1 MSAKYRVLITDR
13 AWPDCEVEQKELA
26 LVDAEVIEAP
36 PGANEQTLIRSAK
49 GVDAIA
55 TCWASVTKDVIAAAP
70 DCKTISRLGIGL
82 DNIDVEYAT
91 SLKIPVTN
99 VPDYCIPEVADH
111 TMALMLAS
119 LRNVAF
125 FHHQTKQGIYNLAA
139 APLPRRLSS
148 LTMGVFGFG
157 LTGQAV
163 AQRASAFGMQVIAT
177 NQSGNDYGTGTTMVS
192 FTDLLQQSDVIS
204 IHAPLTETTQ
214 HQFDA
219 SAFTQMKATAFLIN
233 TSRGAL
239 IDFAALKSAIENNL
253 IAGAALDVFDPE
265 PPDLTDPFFKDERII
280 ATPHAAFISK
290 ESLDD
295 LRQQAARQIA
305 DILVGKKT
313 TNVVNPAVYE

>member
-1 MSAKYRVLITDR
+1 MSAKFRVLITDR
-13 AWPDCEVEQKELA
+13 AWPDCEVERKELA

-36 PGANEQTLIRSAK
+36 PEADEQTLIQAAT

-55 TCWASVTKDVIAAAP
+55 TCWAPVTQSVITAAP
-70 DCKTISRLGIGL
+70 NCKTIARLGIGL
-82 DNIDVEYAT
+82 DNIDVKFAT

-111 TMALMLAS
+111 TIALMLAH

-125 FHHQTKQGIYNLAA
+125 FHHQTKQGIYDLAA
-139 APLPRRLSS
+139 GPLPRRVSS

-157 LTGQAV
+157 LTGRAV
-163 AQRASAFGMQVIAT
+163 AQRAQAFGMNVIAT
-177 NQSGNDYGTGTTMVS
+177 NSSGNDYGTGTTMVS
-192 FTDLLQQSDVIS
+192 FPELLKQSDAIS
-204 IHAPLTETTQ
+204 IHAPLSDSTH

-219 SAFTQMKATAFLIN
+219 NAFSQMKPNALLIN

-239 IDFAALKSAIENNL
+239 IDFAALKSAIQNNT
-253 IAGAALDVFDPE
+253 ISGAALDVFDPE
-265 PPDLTDPFFKDERII
+265 PPQLSDPFFSDERVI

-290 ESLDD
+290 ESLDE

-305 DILVGKKT
+305 EILAGKQT
-313 TNVVNPAVYE
+313 TNVVNPEVYA

>member
-1 MSAKYRVLITDR
+1 MSAKFRVLITDR
-13 AWPDCEVEQKELA
+13 AWPDCEVERKELA
-26 LVDAEVIEAP
+26 LVNAEVIEAP
-36 PGANEQTLIRSAK
+36 PGADEQTLIQSAT

-55 TCWASVTKDVIAAAP
+55 TCWASVTKAVIAAAP
-70 DCKTISRLGIGL
+70 NCKTIARLGIGL
-82 DNIDVEYAT
+82 DNIDVKYAT

-111 TMALMLAS
+111 TIALMLAR

-125 FHHQTKQGIYNLAA
+125 FHQQTKQGIYDLAA
-139 APLPRRLSS
+139 APLPRRLSA

-163 AQRASAFGMQVIAT
+163 ARRAQAFGMQVIAT
-177 NQSGNDYGTGTTMVS
+177 NTSGNDYGTGTTMVS
-192 FTDLLQQSDVIS
+192 FPDLLQQSDVIS
-204 IHAPLTETTQ
+204 IHAPLTNATQ

-219 SAFTQMKATAFLIN
+219 SAFSQMKPTAFLIN

-239 IDFAALKSAIENNL
+239 IDFAALKTAIQNNT

-265 PPDLTDPFFKDERII
+265 PPDLNDPFFKDERII
-280 ATPHAAFISK
+280 VTPHAAFISK
-290 ESLDD
+290 ESLDE

-305 DILVGKKT
+305 EILVGKET

>member
-1 MSAKYRVLITDR
+1 MSAKFRVLITDR
-13 AWPDCEVEQKELA
+13 AWPDCEVERKELA

-36 PGANEQTLIRSAK
+36 PGADEQTLIQSAT

-55 TCWASVTKDVIAAAP
+55 TCWASVTKAVIAAAP
-70 DCKTISRLGIGL
+70 DCKTIARLGIGL
-82 DNIDVEYAT
+82 DNIDVKYAT

-111 TMALMLAS
+111 TIALMLAR

-125 FHHQTKQGIYNLAA
+125 FHQQTKQGIYDLAS
-139 APLPRRLSS
+139 APLPRRLSA

-163 AQRASAFGMQVIAT
+163 AQRAQAFGMQVIAT
-177 NQSGNDYGTGTTMVS
+177 NTSGNDYGTGTTMVS
-192 FTDLLQQSDVIS
+192 FPELLQQSDVIS
-204 IHAPLTETTQ
+204 IHAPLTDVTQ

-219 SAFTQMKATAFLIN
+219 SALSQLKPTAFLIN

-239 IDFAALKSAIENNL
+239 IDFAALKTAIQNNT

-280 ATPHAAFISK
+280 VTPHAAFISK
-290 ESLDD
+290 ESLDE

-305 DILVGKKT
+305 EILVGNKT
-313 TNVVNPAVYE
+313 TNVVNPTVYE

>member
-1 MSAKYRVLITDR
+1 MSAKFRVLITDR
-13 AWPDCEVEQKELA
+13 AWPDCEVERKELA
-26 LVDAEVIEAP
+26 LVDAEVIEAS
-36 PGANEQTLIRSAK
+36 PGADEQALIQSAT

-55 TCWASVTKDVIAAAP
+55 TCWAKVTQAVIEAAP
-70 DCKTISRLGIGL
+70 NCKTIARLGIGL
-82 DNIDVEYAT
+82 DNIDVKYAT

-111 TMALMLAS
+111 TIALMLAR

-125 FHHQTKQGIYNLAA
+125 FHHQTKQGIYDLAA
-139 APLPRRLSS
+139 APMPRRLST

-163 AQRASAFGMQVIAT
+163 AQRAGALGMQVIAT
-177 NQSGNDYGTGTTMVS
+177 NSSGNDYGTGTSMVS
-192 FTDLLQQSDVIS
+192 FSDLLQQSDVIS
-204 IHAPLTETTQ
+204 IHAPLTDATQ

-219 SAFTQMKATAFLIN
+219 SAFAKMKPSAFLIN

-239 IDFAALKSAIENNL
+239 IDFSALKTAIQNNS

-265 PPDLTDPFFKDERII
+265 PPDLSDPFFKDDRII

-305 DILVGKKT
+305 EILVGKQT
-313 TNVVNPAVYE
+313 TNVVNPSVYE

>member
-1 MSAKYRVLITDR
+1 MSAKFRVLITDR

-36 PGANEQTLIRSAK
+36 PGADEQTLIQFAT

-55 TCWASVTKDVIAAAP
+55 TCWAPVTKAVIAAAP
-70 DCKTISRLGIGL
+70 DCKTVARLGIGL

-111 TMALMLAS
+111 TIALMLAR

-125 FHHQTKQGIYNLAA
+125 FHLQTKQGIYELAS
-139 APLPRRLSS
+139 APLPRRLSA

-163 AQRASAFGMQVIAT
+163 AQRARAFGMNVIAT
-177 NQSGNDYGTGTTMVS
+177 NTSGNDYGTGTTMVP
-192 FTDLLQQSDVIS
+192 FHELIQQSDVIS
-204 IHAPLTETTQ
+204 IHAPLTDATL
-214 HQFDA
+214 HQFDTN
-219 SAFTQMKATAFLIN
+219 AFSQMKPTAFLIN

-239 IDFAALKSAIENNL
+239 IDFAALKTAIENNT

-265 PPDLTDPFFKDERII
+265 PPDLNDPFFKDERVIL
-280 ATPHAAFISK
+280 TPHAAFISK
-290 ESLDD
+290 ESLDE
-295 LRQQAARQIA
+295 LRQQAAHQIA
-305 DILVGKKT
+305 EILVGKQT
-313 TNVVNPAVYE
+313 TNVVNPAVFE

>member
-1 MSAKYRVLITDR
+1 VSAKFRVLITDR
-13 AWPDCEVEQKELA
+13 AWPDCEVERKELA
-26 LVDAEVIEAP
+26 LVDAEVIEAS
-36 PGANEQTLIRSAK
+36 PGADEQTLINFAT

-55 TCWASVTKDVIAAAP
+55 TCWAPVTKAVIAAAP
-70 DCKTISRLGIGL
+70 NCKTIARLGIGL
-82 DNIDVEYAT
+82 DNIDVKHAT

-111 TMALMLAS
+111 TIALMLAR

-139 APLPRRLSS
+139 APLPRRLSA

-157 LTGQAV
+157 LTGRAV
-163 AQRASAFGMQVIAT
+163 AQRAGALGMQVIAT
-177 NQSGNDYGTGTTMVS
+177 NSSGNDYGTGTPMVS
-192 FTDLLQQSDVIS
+192 FPDLLQQSDVIS
-204 IHAPLTETTQ
+204 IHAPLTDATQ

-219 SAFTQMKATAFLIN
+219 PAFAQMKPTAFLIN

-239 IDFAALKSAIENNL
+239 IDFSALKSAIQNNG

-280 ATPHAAFISK
+280 VTPHAAFISK

-305 DILVGKKT
+305 EILAGKKT
-313 TNVVNPAVYE
+313 TNVVNPSVYE

>member
-1 MSAKYRVLITDR
+1 MSAKFRVLITDR
-13 AWPDCEVEQKELA
+13 AWPDCEVEKKELS

-36 PGANEQTLIRSAK
+36 PGADEQTLIQFAT

-55 TCWASVTKDVIAAAP
+55 TCWASVTKAVIAAAP
-70 DCKTISRLGIGL
+70 DCKTIARLGIGL

-111 TMALMLAS
+111 TIALMLAR

-125 FHHQTKQGIYNLAA
+125 FHIQTKQGIYELSS
-139 APLPRRLSS
+139 APLPRRLSA
-148 LTMGVFGFG
+148 LTIGVFGFG

-163 AQRASAFGMQVIAT
+163 AQRARAFGMNVIAT
-177 NQSGNDYGTGTTMVS
+177 NTSGNDYGTGTTMVP
-192 FTDLLQQSDVIS
+192 FTELIQQSDVIS
-204 IHAPLTETTQ
+204 IHAPLTDATL

-219 SAFTQMKATAFLIN
+219 KAFSQMKPTAFLIN

-239 IDFAALKSAIENNL
+239 IDFAALKTALQNNT

-265 PPDLTDPFFKDERII
+265 PPDLNDPFFKDERVIV
-280 ATPHAAFISK
+280 TPHAAFISK
-290 ESLDD
+290 ESLDE

-305 DILVGKKT
+305 EILVGNQT
-313 TNVVNPAVYE
+313 TNVVNPVVFE